1 MSTNKYK
8 EVQENMFGE
17 NERLKQ
23 LMFLVSGLIVS
34 GINFSGFNPIGI
46 AFFCALSMYRGM
58 GMVSVVS
65 MTIGM
70 SGSFLPVTALK
81 YIVVLMAITI
91 VFRILAIGNLKLKDI
106 PAVLICSG
114 ITLIMEI
121 TDYAMKNS
129 FSRQYGELVAN
140 MLVVLAVS
148 GITGALFYLFRKT
161 IKAIMEQKTVLSN
174 VEMLGMTLT
183 IGFFIYGLYVKNIL
197 PVAGTTLCIF
207 FFLMYETYK
216 RGLGMGALMGVAC
229 GIPLYLINDSSG
241 LWMSYLGI
249 TCALGVLTGI
259 FRELG
264 RIAVTIIML
273 GYGLMGAYFIF
284 PDLMTEDI
292 MKGLLGTAVVFMM
305 LPKSLVYRIEENI
318 NSEDIDGIK
327 AICEERLMGIAKTF
341 ERISKTMFNSSE
353 NEDIEEV
360 SFNLTGEELAE
371 RIWKNKFDESRM
383 IMSNQFEQVAK
394 IIEEYSKQMYD
405 FVKIT
410 DEQEDYI
417 RNRLKT
423 KKVYL
428 DKIVGI
434 ENKRQK
440 NEYLVTA
447 KCEKGVT
454 IGSREVA
461 EIISEA
467 MGKTYMPSRNC
478 RKLISNEYT
487 TTTYV
492 EATNFYVLHAA
503 AGKARGDNGI
513 SGDNY
518 SLRELDNGQLLMG
531 LSDGMGYGTSA
542 CLESE
547 TVIELLEQLLDSGFD
562 ADTAMKMINSVM
574 VMNSN
579 EDHPATLDYGVID
592 LHSGMCDLVKIG
604 AAATFV
610 KRGNWVE
617 TIKST
622 SMPLGI
628 FSELDYDST
637 SKKLYNGDMI
647 IMVSDGVIDALESE
661 NKDEKMGKI
670 ISSIQSDNPR
680 EIADRILEC
689 ALKGRE
695 KMNDDMTVLVTGIWE
710 NKKKIA

>member
-1 MSTNKYK
+1 MNANKYK
-8 EVQENMFGE
+8 ETQENIFGE

-23 LMFLVSGLIVS
+23 LLFLVSGLVMS
-34 GINFSGFNPIGI
+34 GINFFGFNPIGI
-46 AFFCALSMYRGM
+46 AFFCALCMYKGI
-58 GMVSVVS
+58 GVVS
-65 MTIGM
+65 AVSMAVGM
-70 SGSFLPVTALK
+70 AGSFLPIDVLK
-81 YIVVLMAITI
+81 CMVILLAISI
-91 VFRILAIGNLKLKDI
+91 VFKILAIGNLKLKDV

-114 ITLIMEI
+114 ITFVMEI
-121 TDYAMKNS
+121 TDYSMENS
-129 FSRQYGELVAN
+129 FSKPLPEIAAN
-140 MLVVLAVS
+140 MVMLLAIS
-148 GITGALFYLFRKT
+148 IITGTLFYIFRKT
-161 IKAIMEQKTVLSN
+161 IKSIMEGKIILSN
-174 VEMLGMTLT
+174 IEMLGTTLT
-183 IGFFIYGLYVKNIL
+183 IGFIIYGLYVKNIL
-197 PVAGTTLCIF
+197 PVAGIALSIF

-249 TCALGVLTGI
+249 TCALSVLTGI

-264 RIAVTIIML
+264 RLSVTVIML
-273 GYGLMGAYFIF
+273 LYGVMGAYFIF
-284 PDLMTEDI
+284 PDMMNADI
-292 MKGLLGTAVVFMM
+292 MKGMLGAAVVFLL
-305 LPKSLVYRIEENI
+305 LPKSYVYRIEENV
-318 NSEDIDGIK
+318 NEEEIDGIK
-327 AICEERLMGIAKTF
+327 NICEERLMNIARTF
-341 ERISKTMFNSSE
+341 ERMSKTMFNTNEYGSE
-353 NEDIEEV
+353 EEI
-360 SFNLTGEELAE
+360 SYNLTGEELVDK
-371 RIWKNKFDESRM
+371 IWKNKFDESRM
-383 IMSNQFEQVAK
+383 IMSSQFEQVAK

-417 RNRLKT
+417 KNRLKS
-423 KKVYL
+423 KKVFL

-467 MGKTYMPSRNC
+467 MGKKYMPSRNC

-492 EATNFYVLHAA
+492 EAANFYVLHAA

-574 VMNSN
+574 VMNSS

-592 LHSGMCDLVKIG
+592 LHSGMCDIVKIG

-670 ISSIQSDNPR
+670 ISSIKSDNPR
-680 EIADRILEC
+680 EIADEILSC
-689 ALKGRE
+689 ALNGKDR
-695 KMNDDMTVLVTGIWE
+695 MNDDMTVLVTGIWE
-710 NKKKIA
+710 NKKIA